1 MIQMGLFLI
10 IFLVNMYTYEFQG
23 PSKIN
28 ESYLETTAE
37 VEISSKRHTSLH
49 DAHPELV

>member
-1 MIQMGLFLI
+1 MIQVGLFLI

-23 PSKIN
+23 PRKMN
-28 ESYLETTAE
+28 KSYLETTAE